1 MAQITAL
8 PLFSE
13 KQQDYEKIVE
23 CFHAPTKTFQAG
35 ETICTFDT
43 GQKDIGI
50 MRKGKA
56 VMVRIDISGGYT
68 VLERLQ
74 DNDIFGEVIA
84 FTPLV
89 DDSICVIAETPCT
102 VLFLPY
108 YKLIRPCNRNCE
120 CHQTLLEN
128 LFALISK
135 KTLELSRRV
144 EILSCRSIWD
154 KLLCFF
160 RITSA
165 QSKSLSFPLPFSLSA
180 LAGYI
185 CADRSAMMREL
196 KKMREQ
202 GLVEIRSKT
211 VHLDRSIFEPTEN
224 GAKAN

>member
-8 PLFSE
+8 PLFSGTRAE
-13 KQQDYEKIVE
+13 YDKMVS
-23 CFHAPTKTFQAG
+23 CFHAPTKQYQTG
-35 ETICTFDT
+35 ETICTFDA

-50 MRKGKA
+50 LRTGKA

-68 VLERLQ
+68 VLERLGE
-74 DNDIFGEVIA
+74 NDIFGEVIA
-84 FTPLV
+84 FSPLV
-89 DDSICVIAETPCT
+89 DDSMSVIAETPCS

-108 YKLIRPCNRNCE
+108 HRLIHPCDENCD

-144 EILSCRSIWD
+144 EILSCRSIRE

-160 RITSA
+160 RISSA
-165 QSKSLSFPLPFSLSA
+165 QSRGLCFILPFSLSA
-180 LAGYI
+180 LASYI

-196 KKMREQ
+196 KKMREE
-202 GLVEIRSKT
+202 GLVEITGKT
-211 VHLDRSIFEPTEN
+211 VCLHRDIFEPQ
-224 GAKAN
+224 AKGRSIS